1 MSDYKGNIDRQMRLH
16 PLIKSGYSAPL
27 CSIFILD
34 TEADICTGTNTP
46 GAGYKP
52 GIDLGDLDDEE

>member
-1 MSDYKGNIDRQMRLH
+1 MRLH

-46 GAGYKP
+46 GAGDY
-52 GIDLGDLDDEE
+52 DDDNELDDLE